1 MLAPHGLAH
10 CAQGASYLR
19 LEPGIAALSDDR
31 CATLTKPAA
40 GVPERA
46 DRKARNTLIEKYR

>member
-1 MLAPHGLAH
+1 MAH
-10 CAQGASYLR
+10 CAHGASYLR
-19 LEPGIAALSDDR
+19 LEPGIDTLSDDR
-31 CATLTKPAA
+31 CATFTKPAT